1 VPSRNGTPISTTPR
15 WRDYYAELV
24 AEARA
29 QGRDPQPKFVA
40 WAEGREVE
48 PGELEAWQRRL
59 EQRLGNGGSGKD
71 LWGSR
76 SRSFEPS
83 TRPATRRPPWYLP
96 TRSEETSR
104 RSRPDTSPE
113 LCETGSGFRIELS
126 PGVCTAIEREIV
138 AAMWQFESRE
148 IETGG
153 YLYGFWPPD
162 DDRVKIAHASGPG
175 PTGEHGS
182 GRVRLSDPSQVE
194 ADFAEHLVRAKLVR
208 VADWHSHPWR
218 YPIPSAADIRNW
230 ARASEEADVFPY
242 AGVIAMPGEDV
253 GWMAAQFA
261 GWVIREDDNG
271 VLVCEPAVVEE
282 R

>member
-1 VPSRNGTPISTTPR
+1 MLRNGRPIWMTPG

-29 QGRDPQPKFVA
+29 QGGDPQPKFVA

-59 EQRLGNGGSGKD
+59 EQRLGTGGSGT
-71 LWGSR
+71 GR

-83 TRPATRRPPWYLP
+83 NRPATS
-96 TRSEETSR
+96 RSEETSR
-104 RSRPDTSPE
+104 RSRSDASPE
-113 LCETGSGFRIELS
+113 LRETGSGFRIELS
-126 PGVCTAIEREIV
+126 GGVCAAIEHEVV
-138 AAMWQFESRE
+138 AAVWEFDSRE
-148 IETGG
+148 VETGG

-162 DDRVKIAHASGPG
+162 DDCVQIVHASGPG
-175 PTGEHGS
+175 STGEHGS

-218 YPIPSAADIRNW
+218 DPIPSPADIRNW

-253 GWMAAQFA
+253 GWMAPQFV

-271 VLVCEPAVVEE
+271 VLVCEPAVVEQP
-282 R
+282 